1 MMETTPTAKTWILV
15 LVFVTASAVSSL
27 VAGSYS
33 SEDACREAAT
43 ATATQPRPSGLS
55 LSTYCVPGE

>member
-1 MMETTPTAKTWILV
+1 MEAIQTAKTWVLV
-15 LVFVTASAVSSL
+15 LVFVTTSAVSSL
-27 VAGSYS
+27 VAGSYA

-43 ATATQPRPSGLS
+43 ATATQPRPSTLN